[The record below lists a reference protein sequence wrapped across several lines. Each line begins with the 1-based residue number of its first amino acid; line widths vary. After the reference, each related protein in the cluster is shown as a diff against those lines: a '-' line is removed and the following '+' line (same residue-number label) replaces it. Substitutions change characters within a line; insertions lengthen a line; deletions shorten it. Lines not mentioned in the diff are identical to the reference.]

1 LLLKG
6 RALDET
12 LALVAG
18 LADAVDGVHL
28 LGLWEERRN
37 V

>member
-12 LALVAG
+12 LALVAR
-18 LADAVDGVHL
+18 LADTVDGVHL
-28 LGLWEERRN
+28 LGL
-37 V
+37 